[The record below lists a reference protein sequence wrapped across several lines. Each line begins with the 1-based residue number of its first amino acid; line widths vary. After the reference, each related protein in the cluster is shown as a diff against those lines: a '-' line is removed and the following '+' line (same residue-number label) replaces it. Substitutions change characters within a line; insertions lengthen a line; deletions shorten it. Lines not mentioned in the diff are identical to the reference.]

1 MDKLLESGL
10 NRLNQHLE
18 NGEAMAIVS
27 AFRSDNSLS
36 TNRENTEKLRKLAL
50 TAGFGYAKVVGG
62 YVEEVDGKKIPV
74 EEDSTIIYAPKGL
87 ERSLLTFAMG
97 MGIKFKQDS
106 ILWVSSKGE
115 AQWIATR
122 NDSTIGKI
130 NSRLKL
136 GNFNVTDTQKY
147 YTKIG
152 KKKFIFKSLD
162 EQAPRR
168 PTFSEFV
175 CFENLR
181 ESLDHGDYEK
191 FASLVK

>member
-50 TAGFGYAKVVGG
+50 TAGFGYVKVVGG

-74 EEDSTIIYAPKGL
+74 EEDSTIIYEPKGL

-106 ILWVSSKGE
+106 W
-115 AQWIATR
+115 
-122 NDSTIGKI
+122 D
-130 NSRLKL
+130 
-136 GNFNVTDTQKY
+136 NFPLLNALLN
-147 YTKIG
+147 ISIMNG
-152 KKKFIFKSLD
+152 I
-162 EQAPRR
+162 
-168 PTFSEFV
+168 
-175 CFENLR
+175 
-181 ESLDHGDYEK
+181 
-191 FASLVK
+191 